1 MLKRKPPFFLCCG
14 GVLGVGL
21 VEIVRK
27 AYSFVIFNYDPGDQ
41 ILSLASLAAHVAH
54 GPSLALYAM
63 SACCDVSTPPALTR
77 RSDLYQRRLVDA
89 DGSGGAMCSFRAE
102 YSDSMCTR
110 PEDDAWPAGSI
121 GALSSEAS
129 VVDRQPSGAI
139 EQFAIEQLMTAE
151 SKEGL
156 QQLFVQHAH
165 NNRPK
170 QGCKGRPQ

>member
-1 MLKRKPPFFLCCG
+1 ML
-14 GVLGVGL
+14 
-21 VEIVRK
+21 
-27 AYSFVIFNYDPGDQ
+27 
-41 ILSLASLAAHVAH
+41 
-54 GPSLALYAM
+54 
-63 SACCDVSTPPALTR
+63 
-77 RSDLYQRRLVDA
+77 RRLHAARIDEA
-89 DGSGGAMCSFRAE
+89 IGF
-102 YSDSMCTR
+102 YQHR
-110 PEDDAWPAGSI
+110 PEDDARPAGSI

>member
-1 MLKRKPPFFLCCG
+1 
-14 GVLGVGL
+14 
-21 VEIVRK
+21 
-27 AYSFVIFNYDPGDQ
+27 
-41 ILSLASLAAHVAH
+41 
-54 GPSLALYAM
+54 
-63 SACCDVSTPPALTR
+63 
-77 RSDLYQRRLVDA
+77 
-89 DGSGGAMCSFRAE
+89 MCSFRAE

-110 PEDDAWPAGSI
+110 PEDDAWPAGSIGMHPLLI

>member
-1 MLKRKPPFFLCCG
+1 
-14 GVLGVGL
+14 VLRRL
-21 VEIVRK
+21 H
-27 AYSFVIFNYDPGDQ
+27 
-41 ILSLASLAAHVAH
+41 AARIDEAI
-54 GPSLALYAM
+54 G
-63 SACCDVSTPPALTR
+63 
-77 RSDLYQRRLVDA
+77 LYQRRLVDA
-89 DGSGGAMCSFRAE
+89 DGSGEAMCSFRAE